1 MKALPPLLLLLTALL
16 SGCASSVSARKVMP
30 LDEFK
35 RIYVVARLNDN
46 HHLDE
51 LMAAELRR
59 LGKDASSGPQTMMP
73 ENTDA
78 RLTYNDTWTG
88 DFHVSLL
95 ELTVELYAVRGDKK
109 LADARYYQ
117 PSIMPK
123 EPDAVI
129 RELLPKLL
137 GK

>member
-1 MKALPPLLLLLTALL
+1 MKLLVPLLAFAALL
-16 SGCASSVSARKVMP
+16 AGCATSISARKVMP

-35 RIYVVARLNDN
+35 RIFVVAPPNEN

-78 RLTYNDTWTG
+78 VLTYTDVWTG
-88 DFHVSLL
+88 DFHRALL
-95 ELTVELYAVRGDKK
+95 ELNVELFTTRGHKK
-109 LADARYYQ
+109 LADGRYYQ
-117 PSIMPK
+117 PSITTK
-123 EPDAVI
+123 SPDEVV
-129 RELLPKLL
+129 RDLLPRVFAK
-137 GK
+137 